1 MNKEIQSLMDKYEND
16 KKELKRKELSKD
28 HLNDERA
35 KYVDLDDSEL
45 FDGENKEEVLK
56 LMDERLTSMDK
67 DIEEKNLEVKSVRS
81 DKNLRTVT
89 MEINTVDKLIKQKE
103 LEIKKIQIELQ
114 EYYMSDDKQGKIV
127 QDFYNRQDSVEKEMQ
142 ELKSDKEKMQSFLDE
157 IKAIQLTPKELHEI
171 NNMESDLDKTEEPV
185 VEPQPQAQ
193 ENDSSKPKAENTVV
207 NPEYQ
212 KVMNDGWEKEM
223 DKKEQ
228 EEDEIDWEEV
238 MANYSGWDNS
248 VNAKVSKTQEPKQE
262 PKVSQEPKAAT
273 KVVAQPVNPK
283 AGTVKPKAKAKVE
296 KLNTEKTYEIKIGR
310 NAEITIG
317 NHTVKVKNVDVK
329 DGINLDSKEVKVLL
343 EKYLDFR
350 SDDWE
355 TSINQLQKK
364 NLLDPTVLNII
375 DASDLSDKEKS
386 SIINNYVQDCFS
398 AVVNNE
404 KTSGNIVY
412 DLEDLSKTNIISRL
426 MHKEVDNVEK
436 FKMQAK
442 AIASSRY
449 GISEVKG
456 DYKPNIISTLMS
468 KIFKQPV
475 KAYLTTA
482 EHQEVATKYEELKSK
497 NELNKINDKEASAK
511 LKSELGKR
519 KYRELKDLAHEQE
532 YQEAEKVVDKHKQFS
547 ESLKP
552 DPEKVEET
560 KIIEE
565 ALENEADKITNKEQA
580 KDESAR

>member
-81 DKNLRTVT
+81 DKNLQAVT
-89 MEINTVDKLIKQKE
+89 MEINAVDKLIRQKE

-127 QDFYNRQDSVEKEMQ
+127 QDFYNRQDSVEKEIH

-185 VEPQPQAQ
+185 VESQPQAQ

-223 DKKEQ
+223 DKKE
-228 EEDEIDWEEV
+228 
-238 MANYSGWDNS
+238 
-248 VNAKVSKTQEPKQE
+248 QEPKQE

-482 EHQEVATKYEELKSK
+482 EQQEVATKYEELKSK
-497 NELNKINDKEASAK
+497 NELNKINDKEASAQ

-547 ESLKP
+547 ERLKP

-560 KIIEE
+560 KIIEK

-580 KDESAR
+580 KDVSAR

>member
-35 KYVDLDDSEL
+35 KCVDLADSEL
-45 FDGENKEEVLK
+45 FDGENKEEILK
-56 LMDERLTSMDK
+56 AMDK
-67 DIEEKNLEVKSVRS
+67 ELTTIDKKIETMNLKVKSVRS

-89 MEINTVDKLIKQKE
+89 MEINAVDKLIKQKE

-127 QDFYNRQDSVEKEMQ
+127 QDFYNRQDSAEKEMQ

-157 IKAIQLTPKELHEI
+157 IKAIQLTSKELHEI

-185 VEPQPQAQ
+185 VEPQPQVQ
-193 ENDSSKPKAENTVV
+193 ENDSSKPKAENTVA
-207 NPEYQ
+207 NSEYYQ
-212 KVMNDGWEKEM
+212 KEMN
-223 DKKEQ
+223 KKEQ
-228 EEDEIDWEEV
+228 EDDEIDWEEV

-262 PKVSQEPKAAT
+262 QKVSQEPKTAT

-283 AGTVKPKAKAKVE
+283 AETSKPKAEAKVE

-317 NHTVKVKNVDVK
+317 NHKVKVKNVYVK
-329 DGINLDSKEVKVLL
+329 DGINLDGKEVKVLL
-343 EKYLDFR
+343 EKHIDFE

-364 NLLDPTVLNII
+364 NLLDPTVLNVVE
-375 DASDLSDKEKS
+375 ASNLSLEEKD
-386 SIINNYVQDCFS
+386 SIIKNYLQDCFS

-468 KIFKQPV
+468 KILRQPV

-482 EHQEVATKYEELKSK
+482 EQQEVATKYEELKSK
-497 NELNKINDKEASAK
+497 NELDKINDKEASAQ
-511 LKSELGKR
+511 LKSELGKI

-532 YQEAEKVVDKHKQFS
+532 YQDVEKVVDKHKQFS

>member
-1 MNKEIQSLMDKYEND
+1 
-16 KKELKRKELSKD
+16 
-28 HLNDERA
+28 
-35 KYVDLDDSEL
+35 
-45 FDGENKEEVLK
+45 
-56 LMDERLTSMDK
+56 
-67 DIEEKNLEVKSVRS
+67 
-81 DKNLRTVT
+81 
-89 MEINTVDKLIKQKE
+89 
-103 LEIKKIQIELQ
+103 
-114 EYYMSDDKQGKIV
+114 
-127 QDFYNRQDSVEKEMQ
+127 
-142 ELKSDKEKMQSFLDE
+142 MQSFLDE

-185 VEPQPQAQ
+185 VESQPQAQ

-223 DKKEQ
+223 DKKE
-228 EEDEIDWEEV
+228 
-238 MANYSGWDNS
+238 
-248 VNAKVSKTQEPKQE
+248 QEPKQE

-482 EHQEVATKYEELKSK
+482 EQQEVATKYEELKSK
-497 NELNKINDKEASAK
+497 NELNKINDKEASAQ